1 MPRDTNTIDGS
12 RDVAV
17 STSNTTD
24 RLLTSAE
31 AATYLG
37 LDDHKAPSE
46 AIRYL
51 CRCRR
56 VQHVKV
62 GRGLRFRKAW
72 LDAFI
77 HENAVE
83 PITTRTRR

>member
-1 MPRDTNTIDGS
+1 MSENANTSDGR
-12 RDVAV
+12 RDVTA

-37 LDDHKAPSE
+37 LDDHRAPSE

-56 VQHVKV
+56 IKFVKV
-62 GRGLRFRKAW
+62 GRGLRFRRQW
-72 LDAFI
+72 LDRYI
-77 HENAVE
+77 EDNAIE
-83 PITTRTRR
+83 PITTRARS